1 MPGFDEETVRKARE
15 DEEATNNPA
24 MGDTGLGGTGRTGD
38 VGAGGAIGDAALDRM
53 GGGQD
58 ELGEAGMSGVRG
70 SGTFDP
76 NDDVGRGPGA
86 TGTSGGSGMFDV
98 DDGMAGGGSSGAGAG
113 AGTGTGT
120 YDVDDDLGG
129 IGGTAMANAEQ
140 GSGAQNRMTT
150 GIGAAG
156 DQTDEDL
163 LEGR

>member
-1 MPGFDEETVRKARE
+1 MPGHDEETIRKARE

-38 VGAGGAIGDAALDRM
+38 IGAGGAGGAFGEGLETALTGEDPGD
-53 GGGQD
+53 
-58 ELGEAGMSGVRG
+58 LGTSGVRG

-76 NDDVGRGPGA
+76 NDDVGRPQGRTGA
-86 TGTSGGSGMFDV
+86 DVQGSGGGSGTFDP
-98 DDGMAGGGSSGAGAG
+98 
-113 AGTGTGT
+113 
-120 YDVDDDLGG
+120 DDDLGG
-129 IGGTAMANAEQ
+129 IGGTGMTNAEQ

>member
-1 MPGFDEETVRKARE
+1 MPGYDEETVRKARE
-15 DEEATNNPA
+15 DEEATSNPA

-53 GGGQD
+53 GGAQD
-58 ELGEAGMSGVRG
+58 ELGEVATSGVRG

-76 NDDVGRGPGA
+76 NDDVGRGSGA
-86 TGTSGGSGMFDV
+86 TG
-98 DDGMAGGGSSGAGAG
+98 AGGGADMR
-113 AGTGTGT
+113 TGTGT

-129 IGGTAMANAEQ
+129 IGGTGMANAEQ

>member
-1 MPGFDEETVRKARE
+1 MPGHDEETVRKARE
-15 DEEATNNPA
+15 DEQATSNPA

-38 VGAGGAIGDAALDRM
+38 IGAGGAVGEGLNAALTGEDP
-53 GGGQD
+53 GD
-58 ELGEAGMSGVRG
+58 LGASGVRG

-76 NDDVGRGPGA
+76 NDDVGRPQGRSGA
-86 TGTSGGSGMFDV
+86 DVKGSGGGSG
-98 DDGMAGGGSSGAGAG
+98 
-113 AGTGTGT
+113 T
-120 YDVDDDLGG
+120 YDPDDDLGG
-129 IGGTAMANAEQ
+129 IGGTGMTNAEQ